1 MNNRTDRRNLLKQT
15 LAGASAAFLA
25 VQSASAADA
34 PAPTGGHPVTEEP
47 AGAPQFSTYAFGANV
62 WVRIDNRVFTCYRA
76 NADQKYPYFYP
87 LTGPATGLPMTD
99 ETCEPWPH
107 HRSVFF
113 GCDRVNG
120 ANYWQE
126 GNDRGQIVSRGPKLE
141 PFGKPTTA
149 GATGGMSAGEVIITD
164 ICDWRVPGQS
174 PVIED
179 RRRYMITAPSRDL
192 RLLDVDITVTA
203 KVDIHITR
211 TNHSLFGIRV
221 ARELAPVGGGML
233 INSNGQIGEK
243 ATFGRP
249 AKWCGYQGKRLGI
262 VESIAVMDH
271 PDNPWAPDCPWFT
284 RDYGNISPTP
294 FLWIDEQKGWDL
306 AAGKSIRLLYRVV
319 VMKGGIEK
327 TAMDGLWDAFAKA
340 QRA

>member
-1 MNNRTDRRNLLKQT
+1 MNAHTDRRSLLKQT
-15 LAGASAAFLA
+15 LAGAGAALLAGRSAAGA
-25 VQSASAADA
+25 DTHPDAAGNRSADD
-34 PAPTGGHPVTEEP
+34 EP
-47 AGAPQFSTYAFGANV
+47 AAAPEFSAYAFGANI

-76 NADQKYPYFYP
+76 NADQKYPYLYP
-87 LTGPATGLPMTD
+87 LTGPATGLSMTD

-141 PFGKPTTA
+141 PLKGRKDASAP
-149 GATGGMSAGEVIITD
+149 GGVTITD

-179 RRRYMITAPSRDL
+179 RRRYTISAPSRDL

-203 KVDIHITR
+203 KVDIHISR
-211 TNHSLFGIRV
+211 TNHSLFGIRA

-233 INSNGQIGEK
+233 INSKGQIGEK
-243 ATFGRP
+243 ATFGQP
-249 AKWCGYQGKRLGI
+249 ANWCGYQGRRLGI
-262 VESIAVMDH
+262 VESIVVMDH
-271 PDNPWAPDCPWFT
+271 PNNPWAPDCPWFT

-306 AAGKSIRLLYRVV
+306 PVGKSIRMLYRVV
-319 VMKGGIEK
+319 VTKGEIEQA
-327 TAMDGLWDAFAKA
+327 AMDRLWEAFAKA
-340 QRA
+340 EQA

>member
-1 MNNRTDRRNLLKQT
+1 MTDRTNRRSLLKQT
-15 LAGASAAFLA
+15 LAGAGGAWLAAR
-25 VQSASAADA
+25 SASAADA
-34 PAPTGGHPVTEEP
+34 PPAAATSPSDTGQSSGP
-47 AGAPQFSTYAFGANV
+47 PQFAAYAFGANI
-62 WVRIDNRVFTCYRA
+62 WVRLDNRVFTCYRA
-76 NADQKYPYFYP
+76 NVDQKYPYFYP

-141 PFGKPTTA
+141 SLRKQEKPDA
-149 GATGGMSAGEVIITD
+149 AGEVVITD
-164 ICDWRVPGQS
+164 TCDWRVPGQQ

-179 RRRYMITAPSRDL
+179 QRRFTITAPSRDL

-203 KVDIHITR
+203 KVDVHISK

-221 ARELAPVGGGML
+221 ARELAPVGGGKL
-233 INSNGQIGEK
+233 INSNGQVGEK
-243 ATFGRP
+243 ATLGLP
-249 AKWCGYQGKRLGI
+249 ANWCGFEGERLGI
-262 VESIAVMDH
+262 AESIVVMDH
-271 PDNPWAPDCPWFT
+271 PQNPWAPNCPWFT

-294 FLWIDEQKGWDL
+294 FLWLDEKKGWDL
-306 AAGKSIRLLYRVV
+306 PADKSIRLRYRVTV
-319 VMKGGIEK
+319 AKGGIEK
-327 TAMDGLWDAFAKA
+327 AATDRLWDAFAKA
-340 QRA
+340 

>member
-1 MNNRTDRRNLLKQT
+1 MTQRTDRRSLLKQT
-15 LAGASAAFLA
+15 LAGAGGVLLVAHSSLGADATSAA
-25 VQSASAADA
+25 ASSQPAAA
-34 PAPTGGHPVTEEP
+34 EP
-47 AGAPQFSTYAFGANV
+47 AGVPCFTAYPFGANV

-126 GNDRGQIVSRGPKLE
+126 GNDRGQILSRGPRLE
-141 PFGKPTTA
+141 PLKLRKDSDA
-149 GATGGMSAGEVIITD
+149 ADEVIITD
-164 ICDWRVPGQS
+164 VCDWRVPGQS

-179 RRRYMITAPSRDL
+179 RRRYRITAPSPDL
-192 RLLDVDITVTA
+192 RLLDADITVTA
-203 KVDIHITR
+203 KVDIHISK

-221 ARELAPVGGGML
+221 ARELAPVGGGLL

-243 ATFGRP
+243 ATYGQP
-249 AKWCGYQGKRLGI
+249 AHWCGYQGERLGI
-262 VESIAVMDH
+262 VESIVVMDH
-271 PDNPWAPDCPWFT
+271 PGNPWAPDCPWFT

-294 FLWIDEQKGWDL
+294 FQWLDEKKGWDL
-306 AAGKSIRLLYRVV
+306 PAGESIRLRYRVAV
-319 VMKGGIEK
+319 AKGGIEK
-327 TAMDGLWDAFAKA
+327 ATMDRLWHAFAA
-340 QRA
+340 G

>member
-1 MNNRTDRRNLLKQT
+1 MIHRIDRRELLKHT
-15 LAGASAAFLA
+15 VVGATGALLVSRASLGAETPAATAESPPA
-25 VQSASAADA
+25 V
-34 PAPTGGHPVTEEP
+34 GEP
-47 AGAPQFSTYAFGANV
+47 AGPQKFSTYSFGANV

-126 GNDRGQIVSRGPKLE
+126 GNDRGQILSRGPQIASPQSK
-141 PFGKPTTA
+141 A
-149 GATGGMSAGEVIITD
+149 DASAASEVVITD
-164 ICDWRVPGQS
+164 ICDWRVPGKD

-179 RRRYMITAPSRDL
+179 QRRYTITAPSRDL

-203 KVDIHITR
+203 KVDIHISK

-221 ARELAPVGGGML
+221 ARELAPVGGGLL
-233 INSNGQIGEK
+233 INSEGQIGEK
-243 ATFGRP
+243 ATLGLP
-249 AKWCGYQGKRLGI
+249 AKWCGYQGQRLGI
-262 VESIAVMDH
+262 VESIVVMDH
-271 PDNPWAPDCPWFT
+271 PKNPWAPNCPWFT

-294 FLWIDEQKGWDL
+294 FLWIDEKKGWDL
-306 AAGKSIRLLYRVV
+306 PQGKSIRLRYRVTV
-319 VMKGGIEK
+319 AKGGIEK
-327 TAMDGLWDAFAKA
+327 DATNRLWDAFATA
-340 QRA
+340 ADAS

>member
-1 MNNRTDRRNLLKQT
+1 MNAHTDRRSLLKQT
-15 LAGASAAFLA
+15 LAGAGAALLSSRF
-25 VQSASAADA
+25 ASGADA
-34 PAPTGGHPVTEEP
+34 LPATAGEQAAAEEP
-47 AGAPQFSTYAFGANV
+47 SKTPEFSAYAFGANI

-76 NADQKYPYFYP
+76 NVDQKYPYLYP
-87 LTGPATGLPMTD
+87 LAGPATGLSMTD

-141 PFGKPTTA
+141 PLRNQKGSNAP
-149 GATGGMSAGEVIITD
+149 GEVAITD

-179 RRRYMITAPSRDL
+179 RRRYTITAPSRDL

-203 KVDIHITR
+203 KVDIHISR
-211 TNHSLFGIRV
+211 TNHSLFGIRA

-233 INSNGQIGEK
+233 INSNGQSGEK
-243 ATFGRP
+243 ATFGLP
-249 AKWCGYQGKRLGI
+249 AKWCGYQGRRLGI
-262 VESIAVMDH
+262 AESIVVMDH
-271 PDNPWAPDCPWFT
+271 PNNPWAPDCPWFT

-294 FLWIDEQKGWDL
+294 FLWIDEQKGWNL
-306 AAGKSIRLLYRVV
+306 PVGQSIRLRYRVV
-319 VMKGGIEK
+319 VTKGEIDQA
-327 TAMDGLWDAFAKA
+327 AMDRLWEAFAKA
-340 QRA
+340 EQV

>member
-1 MNNRTDRRNLLKQT
+1 MIRRTNRRSLLKQT
-15 LAGASAAFLA
+15 LAGAGGALLAVHSAAKA
-25 VQSASAADA
+25 DTPPATATSQPAAA
-34 PAPTGGHPVTEEP
+34 EP
-47 AGAPQFSTYAFGANV
+47 AGTLKFSTYAFGANV

-87 LTGPATGLPMTD
+87 LIGPATGLPMTD

-126 GNDRGQIVSRGPKLE
+126 GNERGQILSRGPKLE
-141 PFGKPTTA
+141 PSAKPTPA
-149 GATGGMSAGEVIITD
+149 GATGGLSASEVIITD
-164 ICDWRVPGQS
+164 VCDWRVPGQS

-179 RRRYMITAPSRDL
+179 QRRYTITAPSHDL

-203 KVDIHITR
+203 KVDVHIEK

-221 ARELAPVGGGML
+221 ARELAPVGGGKL
-233 INSNGQIGEK
+233 INSNGQVGEK
-243 ATFGRP
+243 ATLGLP
-249 AKWCGYQGKRLGI
+249 AKWCGYEGQRLGI
-262 VESIAVMDH
+262 VESIVVMDH
-271 PDNPWAPDCPWFT
+271 PANPWAPNCPWFT

-294 FLWIDEQKGWDL
+294 FLWLDEKKGWDL
-306 AAGKSIRLLYRVV
+306 PADKSIRLRYRVAV
-319 VMKGGIEK
+319 AKGGIEQAA
-327 TAMDGLWDAFAKA
+327 TDRLWDAFA
-340 QRA
+340 RA